1 MINDWF
7 KSFFTFFLIFIIFKK
22 KKCCAV
28 SNRIELSYD
37 LTENRKYIFY
47 FADLSRNAK
56 SLQIVKIKKRVV
68 QGETLHELELNEKNL
83 RKIMLHPDVK
93 DNKVM
98 VVSIAGALRKGKSFL
113 LGFFLKY
120 LEARVTT
127 F

>member
-1 MINDWF
+1 M
-7 KSFFTFFLIFIIFKK
+7 
-22 KKCCAV
+22 
-28 SNRIELSYD
+28 
-37 LTENRKYIFY
+37 
-47 FADLSRNAK
+47 
-56 SLQIVKIKKRVV
+56 QIVKIKKRVV